1 MSRKQKIDPSHR
13 EVCQKQLKKI
23 MQRLIKHSGLLA
35 AEYQVQ
41 WLADH
46 PAADLP
52 TTLNHRETVREYQ
65 LLIKEYKE
73 NLQTIIN

>member
-1 MSRKQKIDPSHR
+1 MSRKQKIEPTHR
-13 EVCQKQLKKI
+13 ELCQKQLKKI
-23 MQRLIKHSGLLA
+23 MMQLIRKSGLLS

-52 TTLNHRETVREYQ
+52 TDLNHRETVREYQ
-65 LLIKEYKE
+65 LLIQEYK
-73 NLQTIIN
+73 NQLQTINN